1 MRFRIPNRRNSQVIS
16 RSSDSGIIAK
26 MDQETP
32 QSTASFGSSN
42 HMTNHDVT
50 EMAMAGQIVAGEVS
64 SSIEQSPAQ
73 SSDSVLE
80 TMVQR
85 RGASRGRGQ
94 ERSANQ
100 RPRIPDERLPRI
112 PDHDDGSAD
121 GLGRGRSVLPR
132 TLDATLKGIRS
143 RSPTPRPSP
152 SGQSIPGKSPATGT
166 PDYHSLASKMSG
178 KSSPKSGA
186 GQNSPAQQVHGA
198 ADEKLDQML
207 AKMATRSCN
216 SPSGMSQ
223 TSALPDGERL
233 AEADMRVERSPLPT
247 PMRLDKTFPVPFPPH
262 PFQQKALADTD
273 VTNANAV
280 RTEWQNLA
288 QNPVAVQKAHEG
300 SPLRQF
306 VSGTVSPISD
316 VAMFSQ
322 QQERKLSNRSDRRLP
337 LNR

>member
-1 MRFRIPNRRNSQVIS
+1 
-16 RSSDSGIIAK
+16 
-26 MDQETP
+26 
-32 QSTASFGSSN
+32 
-42 HMTNHDVT
+42 
-50 EMAMAGQIVAGEVS
+50 
-64 SSIEQSPAQ
+64 
-73 SSDSVLE
+73 
-80 TMVQR
+80 
-85 RGASRGRGQ
+85 
-94 ERSANQ
+94 
-100 RPRIPDERLPRI
+100 
-112 PDHDDGSAD
+112 
-121 GLGRGRSVLPR
+121 
-132 TLDATLKGIRS
+132 
-143 RSPTPRPSP
+143 
-152 SGQSIPGKSPATGT
+152 
-166 PDYHSLASKMSG
+166 
-178 KSSPKSGA
+178 
-186 GQNSPAQQVHGA
+186 
-198 ADEKLDQML
+198 
-207 AKMATRSCN
+207 
-216 SPSGMSQ
+216 MSQ

-288 QNPVAVQKAHEG
+288 QSPVAVQKAHEG